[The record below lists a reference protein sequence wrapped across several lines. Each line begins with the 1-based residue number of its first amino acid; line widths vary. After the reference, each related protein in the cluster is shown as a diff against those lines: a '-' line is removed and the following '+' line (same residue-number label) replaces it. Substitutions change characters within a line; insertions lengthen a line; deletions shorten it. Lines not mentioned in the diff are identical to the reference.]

1 MTSGTTMIKVWS
13 DSHAAGLLGP
23 RAERGSTFAYQ
34 LPTDDARA
42 VSLTMPVR
50 LESWDTAFGLPPIFE
65 MNLPEGALRE
75 RLRLAF
81 AKTTGSFTD
90 FDLLS
95 IVGRS
100 QVGRLRYTGPGE
112 PLDEEVPFQS
122 VQEIL
127 AGRKGGALFQYLIE
141 RFAPVSGV
149 SGVQPKLL
157 IRDGAAVEHSTVM
170 ERESVRGATHIV
182 KFWESEYPELAA
194 NEYFCLRAAER
205 CGLTVPRFQLADDG
219 SALVV
224 DRFDLR
230 DDGTYRG
237 LEDFC
242 VLNARQTADKYRGSY
257 ETAVLKRF
265 RQFATEDQIGVGS
278 EKLFTLIALN
288 CAVRNGD
295 AHLKN
300 FGVTYDNP
308 EGQIALAPVYDV
320 VTTTAYIP
328 VDTMALTMDGS
339 KDWPSVD
346 QLRAFGETRQI
357 ASPVRIREI
366 LDRIC
371 AALTDT
377 IVEIEAYA
385 RERPQF
391 KDIGDRMIASWHEGM
406 PRIGLNAAP

>member
-1 MTSGTTMIKVWS
+1 MIKVWS
-13 DSHAAGLLGP
+13 DSHPAGLLGP

-34 LPTDDARA
+34 LPADDSRA
-42 VSLTMPVR
+42 VSITMPVR

-81 AKTTGSFTD
+81 AKTTGNFTD

-100 QVGRLRYTGPGE
+100 QVGRLRYTGSDE
-112 PLDEEVPFQS
+112 PLDEDVPFQS

-157 IRDGAAVEHSTVM
+157 IRDQAAVERPTEI

-205 CGLTVPRFQLADDG
+205 CGLTVPRFQLAGDG

-265 RQFATEDQIGVGS
+265 RQFASEDQIGVGS
-278 EKLFTLIALN
+278 ENLFTLIALN

-300 FGVTYDNP
+300 FAVTYDDP

-328 VDTMALTMDGS
+328 IDTMALTMDGS
-339 KDWPSVD
+339 KHWPSVD

-357 ASPVRIREI
+357 ASPARIGEI

-377 IVEIEAYA
+377 MVEIEAYA
-385 RERPQF
+385 RARPQF

-406 PRIGLNAAP
+406 PRVGLNAAS